1 MEAGISIPTLAKSC
15 RNATAVL
22 ERTYKTSCTRTHSR
36 APSACNT
43 DAAIPICGSPFRQAP
58 LCTDHNVEINRN
70 QEVSTCDTSSS
81 GPFLKHLTRC
91 ISIRLAQDLWRHSE
105 YMLLCY
111 LQPHGFLVIHLFVQR
126 IAITAD
132 GSPFVLPSCAATIIT
147 QHAIIPRGAF
157 ARSTVQ
163 CSTVSRHHP
172 PHYHRFYRA
181 LGQRVKQLRKK
192 KGYTQEDMIS
202 FGFGLRHW
210 QQIEG
215 GHPINI
221 STLLRICE
229 AFDLRAW
236 QIIRGLD
243 DGFPRSQRRDINPR
257 AR

>member
-1 MEAGISIPTLAKSC
+1 MLSNRRSATERSEPFPGLDNGGGNINSGFGQILPKRNCSSRTDIQNKLHKYPFQGTECLQHRRCNPHLRFTVQAGPPPHLSQ
-15 RNATAVL
+15 
-22 ERTYKTSCTRTHSR
+22 R
-36 APSACNT
+36 A
-43 DAAIPICGSPFRQAP
+43 
-58 LCTDHNVEINRN
+58 
-70 QEVSTCDTSSS
+70 
-81 GPFLKHLTRC
+81 
-91 ISIRLAQDLWRHSE
+91 
-105 YMLLCY
+105 
-111 LQPHGFLVIHLFVQR
+111 QR
-126 IAITAD
+126 
-132 GSPFVLPSCAATIIT
+132 TIIT

-157 ARSTVQ
+157 ARSTVE

-172 PHYHRFYRA
+172 PHYQRFYRA

-243 DGFPRSQRRDINPR
+243 DGFPRSQRRDIN
-257 AR
+257 ARTR

>member
-1 MEAGISIPTLAKSC
+1 VRYLIACLAPCLSI
-15 RNATAVL
+15 
-22 ERTYKTSCTRTHSR
+22 SR
-36 APSACNT
+36 AVSAK
-43 DAAIPICGSPFRQAP
+43 AATTFTPIAHSLQSKQCSSYASHRVSGNIP
-58 LCTDHNVEINRN
+58 
-70 QEVSTCDTSSS
+70 STCFSAPSSRTAS
-81 GPFLKHLTRC
+81 SW
-91 ISIRLAQDLWRHSE
+91 SIYSS
-105 YMLLCY
+105 
-111 LQPHGFLVIHLFVQR
+111 
-126 IAITAD
+126 D
-132 GSPFVLPSCAATIIT
+132 GSVPHSSLPVALRTIIT

-157 ARSTVQ
+157 VRSTVQ

-181 LGQRVKQLRKK
+181 LGQRLKQLRKK

-243 DGFPRSQRRDINPR
+243 DGFPRSQRRDIN
-257 AR
+257 ARTR

>member
-1 MEAGISIPTLAKSC
+1 V
-15 RNATAVL
+15 R
-22 ERTYKTSCTRTHSR
+22 
-36 APSACNT
+36 SA
-43 DAAIPICGSPFRQAP
+43 R
-58 LCTDHNVEINRN
+58 
-70 QEVSTCDTSSS
+70 
-81 GPFLKHLTRC
+81 
-91 ISIRLAQDLWRHSE
+91 
-105 YMLLCY
+105 
-111 LQPHGFLVIHLFVQR
+111 
-126 IAITAD
+126 
-132 GSPFVLPSCAATIIT
+132 IIT

-172 PHYHRFYRA
+172 PHYQRFYRA

-229 AFDLRAW
+229 TFDLRAW

-243 DGFPRSQRRDINPR
+243 DGFPRSQRRDIN
-257 AR
+257 ARTR